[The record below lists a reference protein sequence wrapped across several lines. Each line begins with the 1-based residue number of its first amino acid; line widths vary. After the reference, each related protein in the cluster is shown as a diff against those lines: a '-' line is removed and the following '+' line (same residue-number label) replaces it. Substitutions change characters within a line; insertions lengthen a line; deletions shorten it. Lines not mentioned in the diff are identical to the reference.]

1 MKQNGIIRWTT
12 GCHVK
17 GIEEKVYTIPTF
29 TPGKEVVD
37 KSMFQPISETIKRL
51 NGSRELTGDEVK
63 VFYDFSSGQDNHG
76 EIPFNRTSEN
86 LDMAILSSHIAE
98 AQGKVKEKIA
108 KAQQEIER
116 EEARQAR
123 IAQSK
128 GETSTSAE

>member
-12 GCHVK
+12 GCHVN
-17 GIEEKVYTIPTF
+17 GISEKIYTIPTF

-63 VFYDFSSGQDNHG
+63 VFYDFASGQDNHG
-76 EIPFNRTSEN
+76 EIPFNRTADN
-86 LDMAILSSHIAE
+86 LDMAILSSHITE
-98 AQGKVKEKIA
+98 SQSKIKGKIA
-108 KAQQEIER
+108 AGHQEIKR

-123 IAQSK
+123 IEAMKQN
-128 GETSTSAE
+128 TSNSAE

>member
-12 GCHVK
+12 GCHVQ
-17 GIEEKVYTIPTF
+17 GIKEKIYTIPTF

-86 LDMAILSSHIAE
+86 LDMAILSNHIVE
-98 AQGKVKEKIA
+98 SQGKIKEKIA
-108 KAQQEIER
+108 EGQKEVKR

-123 IAQSK
+123 IAQNK
-128 GETSTSAE
+128 VETSTSAE